1 MIQEEG
7 PPNRRTPETG
17 AEKTTKTLKS
27 YQGEER
33 GQNSKQQKQ
42 DKRLTGTGE
51 QGTPCSIPFTLHT
64 THHPH
69 MHGSP
74 CAGHQ

>member
-1 MIQEEG
+1 MM
-7 PPNRRTPETG
+7 
-17 AEKTTKTLKS
+17 KS
-27 YQGEER
+27 HQGEER
-33 GQNSKQQKQ
+33 GQNTEQQKQ

-51 QGTPCSIPFTLHT
+51 QGTSHPIPFVPHT

-74 CAGHQ
+74 CAGCQ